1 MADEE
6 EQAQADQSGLTE
18 GQGVEQPGPD
28 TEDHAA
34 WNNTPEEEG
43 VSSSGV
49 AAHEGDD
56 GEEDGH
62 ALDQSAIDAMLGHA
76 FSGSAMREESGM
88 ERIIKA
94 GFVAYERM
102 PMLENVFDRLVRF
115 LSSTLRGFTNDNVD
129 ITMENMR
136 SLRFGDYMGEV
147 PSSSLFSVFR
157 AEQWRNYGL
166 VVVDSSLSYSIVD
179 ILMGG
184 ERGAGPKI
192 IENRPHTAL
201 ERALI
206 EKLIV
211 ITLADLSEAFAPVGK
226 VDLNFE
232 RLEISSSLAVIARP
246 SNAAIAARFHIDMG
260 DRSGDMDIV
269 IPYATLEPV
278 REKLSQQFMGENFGN
293 DSIWENHLISE
304 IMETSVTVSTVFETA
319 SFPLSQILALKKG
332 SVLHLPSKGET
343 PHSVR
348 MECDGTPI
356 FEGTLGRLH
365 RMQAVR
371 IDQRLI
377 PLEEDLTPE
386 LLASLGSISVEQQS
400 AEQRGH
406 HASEQ

>member
-1 MADEE
+1 MADED
-6 EQAQADQSGLTE
+6 EQAQAGRSGLTE
-18 GQGVEQPGPD
+18 GPDAQETPGPD
-28 TEDHAA
+28 TAA
-34 WNNTPEEEG
+34 QDAPAEEETPSAG
-43 VSSSGV
+43 ADV
-49 AAHEGDD
+49 HEGSD
-56 GEEDGH
+56 GEEAGH
-62 ALDQSAIDAMLGHA
+62 ALDQSAIDAMLGNA

-157 AEQWRNYGL
+157 VEPWQNYGL

-226 VDLNFE
+226 VDLSFE

-343 PHSVR
+343 PHHVR

-356 FEGTLGRLH
+356 FEGTLGRLN

-377 PLEEDLTPE
+377 PLEDDLTPE
-386 LLASLGSISVEQQS
+386 LLASLGSASADHHA
-400 AEQRGH
+400 AEQGGH
-406 HASEQ
+406 HASEK

>member
-1 MADEE
+1 MADED
-6 EQAQADQSGLTE
+6 EQARAEQPDLTEAPGPMDQSGPDGTE
-18 GQGVEQPGPD
+18 TADWNDAPG
-28 TEDHAA
+28 EDDPPLAGA
-34 WNNTPEEEG
+34 D
-43 VSSSGV
+43 
-49 AAHEGDD
+49 AHEGPD
-56 GEEDGH
+56 GGEDGH
-62 ALDQSAIDAMLGHA
+62 ALDQSAIDAMLGNA
-76 FSGSAMREESGM
+76 FSASAMREESGM
-88 ERIIKA
+88 ERIVKA

-147 PSSSLFSVFR
+147 PSSSLFSVFL
-157 AEQWRNYGL
+157 AEQWKNYGL
-166 VVVDSSLSYSIVD
+166 VVVDSALSYSIVD

-226 VDLNFE
+226 VDLCFE

-260 DRSGDMDIV
+260 DRSGDLDIV
-269 IPYATLEPV
+269 IPYATMEPV
-278 REKLSQQFMGENFGN
+278 REKLTQQFMGENFGN
-293 DSIWENHLISE
+293 DSIWESHLISE

-319 SFPLSQILALKKG
+319 DFPLSQILDLKKG
-332 SVLHLPSKGET
+332 SVLHLPSKGES
-343 PHSVR
+343 PHHVR
-348 MECDGTPI
+348 MECDGIPI

-365 RMQAVR
+365 KMQAVR

-377 PLEEDLTPE
+377 PPEEELTPE
-386 LLASLGSISVEQQS
+386 LLASLGGMVGHHSVEQ
-400 AEQRGH
+400 EEH
-406 HASEQ
+406 HASEK